1 MTIIS
6 IRIVVN
12 VYNSLLHIYRVFL
25 FFFVFEGDVA
35 QIFFEA
41 QLDRTSANLSRSPVQ
56 YFIFFF
62 LSFSG
67 GKLEGFSFSLFSC
80 PSSSV
85 LFRLSSKGL
94 VSPLGGAPARRSRP
108 FDAHVRP

>member
-12 VYNSLLHIYRVFL
+12 VYNSLLHIYRVSL
-25 FFFVFEGDVA
+25 FFFIFEGDVA

-62 LSFSG
+62 CLSFSG
-67 GKLEGFSFSLFSC
+67 GNSKVSLS
-80 PSSSV
+80 
-85 LFRLSSKGL
+85 LSSL
-94 VSPLGGAPARRSRP
+94 VYPPR
-108 FDAHVRP
+108 FCFV